1 MELNFILYSLQNY
14 EEVKLVYEKLKEN
27 KINLNS
33 RFIQDS
39 LVHFI
44 ENFDDFEELKID
56 LQSKY
61 KKIKGTFLIQQILLS
76 KTKKQAAY
84 IIKQAENYGS
94 DLKYWHDK
102 YNSFERIKETQK
114 AWKRSHEESNGKEF
128 FVIFLEFTKNKSE
141 YLNHLS
147 LKQLKKLAENN
158 EDIAELKNSKVT
170 VFPRSFYVKQFAKRA
185 AAGICQLCENYS
197 LFKDKMNEPFLEV
210 HHVNYLSKGGFD
222 NIENVVALCP
232 NCHRKVHLLETRE
245 DYNTL
250 LEKALKNLDI

>member
-14 EEVKLVYEKLKEN
+14 EEVKLVCEKLKEN

-33 RFIQDS
+33 RFIQNS

-44 ENFDDFEELKID
+44 EDFDDFEELKND

-61 KKIKGTFLIQQILLS
+61 KKIKGTFLIQQILLA
-76 KTKKQAAY
+76 KTKEQAAY
-84 IIKQAENYGS
+84 IIKQAKYYGS
-94 DLKYWHDK
+94 DLNYWYDK
-102 YNSFERIKETQK
+102 FNSFERIKKTQE
-114 AWKRSHEESNGKEF
+114 AWKRSHEESNRKEF
-128 FVIFLEFTKNKSE
+128 SVIFSEFTKNKTE
-141 YLNHLS
+141 YFNHLS
-147 LKQLKKLAENN
+147 LKQLKKLGEIN
-158 EDIAELKNSKVT
+158 EDIAETKNKKVT
-170 VFPRSFYVKQFAKRA
+170 VFSRSLYVKEFAKRA
-185 AAGICQLCENYS
+185 AAGICQLCENPS
-197 LFKDKMNEPFLEV
+197 PFKDKMNEPFLEV

-245 DYNTL
+245 DYNIL